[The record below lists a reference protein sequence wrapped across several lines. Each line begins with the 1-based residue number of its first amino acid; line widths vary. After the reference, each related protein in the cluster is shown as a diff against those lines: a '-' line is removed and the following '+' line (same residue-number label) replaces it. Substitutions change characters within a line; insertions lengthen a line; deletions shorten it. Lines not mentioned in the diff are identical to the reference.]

1 MSRFILFIEQALRER
16 GQSHVVLDDDEL
28 LVCACGEYTGS
39 LDFSFT
45 PYNAQGA
52 PLPQPTPLG
61 AEWEVLRCDSCDRIL
76 GRPDPAERRAVAVR
90 VLALAQEAGFR
101 CAYVGLVNELPPDGA
116 TRGHHLLVALP
127 LPLALVA
134 DLKQSLD
141 LLVLDVPVRADQHKL
156 LRTGAGTSTAEV
168 FFARPVLGE
177 E

>member
-1 MSRFILFIEQALRER
+1 MSQFITLIKQALRER
-16 GQSHVVLDDDEL
+16 GQSHVVLDDEEL
-28 LVCACGEYTGS
+28 LVCACGDYTGS
-39 LDFSFT
+39 FDFSFT
-45 PYNAQGA
+45 PCNEQGEAQ
-52 PLPQPTPLG
+52 PLG
-61 AEWEVLRCDSCDRIL
+61 VEWEVLRCDSCERIL
-76 GRPDPAERRAVAVR
+76 RRPDPAERRAVAVR

-101 CAYVGLVNELPPDGA
+101 CAYVGLFNELPPDGA

>member
-1 MSRFILFIEQALRER
+1 MSRFITLIEQALRER

-39 LDFSFT
+39 FDFSFT
-45 PYNAQGA
+45 PCNRQGA
-52 PLPQPTPLG
+52 PRPQG
-61 AEWEVLRCDSCDRIL
+61 EEWEVLRCDSCERIL
-76 GRPDPAERRAVAVR
+76 RRPDPAERRAVAVR

-101 CAYVGLVNELPPDGA
+101 CASVGLVHEPPPGGAMSKHDLLVELP
-116 TRGHHLLVALP
+116 LSLS
-127 LPLALVA
+127 LVA

>member
-39 LDFSFT
+39 FDFSFT
-45 PYNAQGA
+45 PCTPQGA
-52 PLPQPTPLG
+52 PLPQG
-61 AEWEVLRCDSCDRIL
+61 AEWEVLRCDSCERIL
-76 GRPDPAERRAVAVR
+76 SRPDPAERRAVAVR

-116 TRGHHLLVALP
+116 ARGHNLLVALP

-168 FFARPVLGE
+168 FFARPVLE
-177 E
+177 AVQ